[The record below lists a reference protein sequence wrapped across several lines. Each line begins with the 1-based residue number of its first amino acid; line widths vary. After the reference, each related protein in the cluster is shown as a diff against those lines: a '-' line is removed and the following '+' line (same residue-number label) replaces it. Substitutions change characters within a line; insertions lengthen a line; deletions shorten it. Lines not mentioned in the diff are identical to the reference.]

1 MLVGLNMVCESDQL
15 IAGLSID
22 KGAFSISSGRT
33 RPAVGLS
40 DLMLRMFS

>member
-1 MLVGLNMVCESDQL
+1 MLVGPNMVCESDQL

-22 KGAFSISSGRT
+22 KGPFSISSERT